1 MTKRA
6 FFKSLAAM
14 AAVVALAPQIAF
26 ASKLKIRPHLDI
38 HELFAKVHE
47 LARARMYQPQIDIFT
62 DKAGLDAL
70 YAMTG
75 QSAPE
80 SVFTEPLNLKA
91 FSGEPVGI
99 YAQLR
104 QAGGCRG

>member
-1 MTKRA
+1 MLSRRSLFKR
-6 FFKSLAAM
+6 L
-14 AAVVALAPQIAF
+14 AVVALAPEIAF
-26 ASKLKIRPHLDI
+26 ASKLEIRPPLDLQ
-38 HELFAKVHE
+38 ELFGNVYE
-47 LARARMYQPQIDIFT
+47 LARARMHQPQIDIFT